1 MGVETGVKRYETRNK
16 TAGTGLASPRSRV
29 DWRRTRRALILLDSS
44 DESSAASEEEEEE
57 SSATSESEI
66 NEKDPTAVES
76 SAADQEEKDRR
87 GEVAEDGDDERV
99 VPGRRKRLSTSV
111 MYDSDESEGSDILVR
126 KVSAK
131 RRCIMDDDESSEEQ
145 QPDKTCPAENVST
158 SRKQK
163 VLAKLKELVRQ
174 SAVRRSCSSA
184 NCEDS
189 NSEAAIEEEPFCQL
203 PLTPSEGSES
213 DGDSLK
219 DFVVEAEEDD
229 DGDDIENTEHV
240 KNENQPH
247 QKQRNPSN
255 SELLAHYIPQL
266 SRCDHYE
273 HFKRI
278 VKAFLINAIDDTFL
292 SSLYDGTRRKKYAQD
307 MLLSLHYLDDRFI
320 QPRLENLICRS
331 RWKDRYKERVDC
343 YPDVRISL
351 QNAENMS
358 CQACELKRWCKFNV
372 LLSGRLYDSKTLDV
386 DDFMSGDKQVLKVGT
401 VCANRTRVYHNLK
414 HFKYKLY
421 VACSSIV
428 ELDGVEDEAVKDTV
442 ERLFS
447 HLEETGWIQKR
458 YNDLEDYLEDAD
470 NFQEEKID

>member
-1 MGVETGVKRYETRNK
+1 MGVKPVVKRYETRNK
-16 TAGTGLASPRSRV
+16 TEVPSSKSRV
-29 DWRRTRRALILLDSS
+29 DWRRTRRALILLDSN
-44 DESSAASEEEEEE
+44 DE
-57 SSATSESEI
+57 SSATSEEESTTSESEI
-66 NEKDPTAVES
+66 DEKGQAAVKNNLS
-76 SAADQEEKDRR
+76 DQEENNLSDRS
-87 GEVAEDGDDERV
+87 GEVTKDGDDECV
-99 VPGRRKRLSTSV
+99 VPGKRNRLSASV

-131 RRCIMDDDESSEEQ
+131 RRCILDDDESSKEQ
-145 QPDKTCPAENVST
+145 HPDKTGPTENVST
-158 SRKQK
+158 SKKQK
-163 VLAKLKELVRQ
+163 VLEKLKELVKQ
-174 SAVRRSCSSA
+174 SAARRSCRTE

-189 NSEAAIEEEPFCQL
+189 NSEEAIEEEPLHQL
-203 PLTPSEGSES
+203 PLIPSEGSET

-219 DFVVEAEEDD
+219 DFVVEEDSDD
-229 DGDDIENTEHV
+229 DDIGNPEHV
-240 KNENQPH
+240 KSQNQPH
-247 QKQRNPSN
+247 QKQPNPSN

-266 SRCDHYE
+266 SRCDHYV

-292 SSLYDGTRRKKYAQD
+292 SSLYDGTRQKKYAQD

-351 QNAENMS
+351 KNTKNMS
-358 CQACELKRWCKFNV
+358 CQACELKRCCRFNV
-372 LLSGRLYDSKTLDV
+372 LLSGRLYNSKTMEV
-386 DDFMSGDKQVLKVGT
+386 DDFMSNDKQVLKVGI

-421 VACSSIV
+421 MDCSSV
-428 ELDGVEDEAVKDTV
+428 AGLDGVEDEPVKDTV
-442 ERLFS
+442 ERLLN
-447 HLEETGWIQKR
+447 HLEESGWIQKK
-458 YNDLEDYLEDAD
+458 YDGLEDYMEDAD

>member
-1 MGVETGVKRYETRNK
+1 MGMETAVRRYETRNK
-16 TAGTGLASPRSRV
+16 TAGTELASPKSRV
-29 DWRRTRRALILLDSS
+29 DWRRTRRALLLPDSN
-44 DESSAASEEEEEE
+44 DESSATSEEEEEE
-57 SSATSESEI
+57 ESATSESEI
-66 NEKDPTAVES
+66 DEEDPTAVEGS
-76 SAADQEEKDRR
+76 PSGQEEKDPH
-87 GEVAEDGDDERV
+87 GEVAEDGDDESV
-99 VPGRRKRLSTSV
+99 VPGKRKRLRTSV

-131 RRCIMDDDESSEEQ
+131 RRCIMDDNESSEEQ
-145 QPDKTCPAENVST
+145 QPDQTCPTDNVST

-163 VLAKLKELVRQ
+163 
-174 SAVRRSCSSA
+174 
-184 NCEDS
+184 DS
-189 NSEAAIEEEPFCQL
+189 NSEAAIEEEPFCQV
-203 PLTPSEGSES
+203 PLTPSEGSET
-213 DGDSLK
+213 DGDSMK
-219 DFVVEAEEDD
+219 DFIIDEEENSD
-229 DGDDIENTEHV
+229 DGDDIDNTEHV
-240 KNENQPH
+240 KNDNQPH
-247 QKQRNPSN
+247 QKQPNPSN

-266 SRCDHYE
+266 SHCDHYV

-292 SSLYDGTRRKKYAQD
+292 SSLYDGTRQKKYAQE
-307 MLLSLHYLDDRFI
+307 MLLSLNYLDNRFI
-320 QPRLENLICRS
+320 QPRLENLICTS

-343 YPDVRISL
+343 YPDVCISL
-351 QNAENMS
+351 QSAKNMS

-372 LLSGRLYDSKTLDV
+372 LLSGRLYNSKTLEV

-421 VACSSIV
+421 MNCSSIV
-428 ELDGVEDEAVKDTV
+428 ELDGVEDEPVKDTV